1 MAEPEE
7 APANTRKP
15 LPIGRVLFG
24 VAAIIALVAL
34 GRTFGVFLDR
44 FVEWV
49 DGLGALGPFAFILGY
64 IGSTVAFIPGSV
76 LTLAAGAIFGLGEG
90 VIYVMTGATLGSS
103 VAFLLARYV
112 AREAVEQR
120 IAGNTKFAAVDR
132 AVGREGWKIV
142 VLLRLSPIFPYN
154 LLNYGLGL
162 TQVRF
167 RDYVLA
173 SIGML
178 PGSFL
183 YTYSGFLV
191 GDVIRLAGDA
201 GPERGPLY
209 YAVVVIGLLA
219 TIAVTTIVTKTAR
232 RAIAEA
238 TGSGP

>member
-1 MAEPEE
+1 MAEPE
-7 APANTRKP
+7 AAQANAGKP
-15 LPIGRVLFG
+15 LPVGRVLFG
-24 VAAIIALVAL
+24 VVAIIALVAL

-49 DGLGALGPFAFILGY
+49 DGLGALGPIMFILGY
-64 IGSTVAFIPGSV
+64 IGATVAFIPGSV

-90 VIYVMTGATLGSS
+90 VLYVMTGATLGSS

-120 IAGNTKFAAVDR
+120 IAGNAKFAAVDR

-142 VLLRLSPIFPYN
+142 VLLRLSPVFPYN

-183 YTYSGFLV
+183 YAYSGFLV

-219 TIAVTTIVTKTAR
+219 TIAVTAVVTKTAR
-232 RAIAEA
+232 QAITEA
-238 TGSGP
+238 TAAA

>member
-24 VAAIIALVAL
+24 LVAIIALVAL

-49 DGLGALGPFAFILGY
+49 DGLGALGPIAFILGY

-219 TIAVTTIVTKTAR
+219 TIAVTAVVTKTAR
-232 RAIAEA
+232 QAIAEA

>member
-1 MAEPEE
+1 MADVEGT
-7 APANTRKP
+7 AANTRKP

-24 VAAIIALVAL
+24 IVAIVALVAL
-34 GRTFGVFLDR
+34 GRTFGVYLDR
-44 FVEWV
+44 FVTWV
-49 DGLGALGPFAFILGY
+49 DGLGALGPLVFILGY
-64 IGSTVAFIPGSV
+64 IGATVAFIPGSV

-90 VIYVMTGATLGSS
+90 VVYVMTGATLGSS

-120 IAGNTKFAAVDR
+120 IAGNAKFAAVDR
-132 AVGREGWKIV
+132 AVGREGFKIV
-142 VLLRLSPIFPYN
+142 LLLRLSPVFPFN

-191 GDVIRLAGDA
+191 GDVIRLAGGV

-209 YAVVVIGLLA
+209 YVVVGIGLMA
-219 TIAVTTIVTKTAR
+219 AIGVTLLVTKTAR
-232 RAIAEA
+232 RAITEA
-238 TGSGP
+238 TG

>member
-1 MAEPEE
+1 MADVEGT
-7 APANTRKP
+7 AANTRKP

-24 VAAIIALVAL
+24 IVAIVALVAL
-34 GRTFGVFLDR
+34 GRTFGVYLDR
-44 FVEWV
+44 FVTWV
-49 DGLGALGPFAFILGY
+49 DGLGALGPLVFILGY
-64 IGSTVAFIPGSV
+64 IGATVAFIPGSV
-76 LTLAAGAIFGLGEG
+76 LSLAAGAIFGLGEG
-90 VIYVMTGATLGSS
+90 VVYVMTGATLGSS

-120 IAGNTKFAAVDR
+120 IAGNAKFAAVDR
-132 AVGREGWKIV
+132 AVGREGFKIV
-142 VLLRLSPIFPYN
+142 LLLRLSPVFPFN

-191 GDVIRLAGDA
+191 GDVIRLAGGV

-209 YAVVVIGLLA
+209 YVVVGIGLMA
-219 TIAVTTIVTKTAR
+219 AVGVTLLVTKTAR
-232 RAIAEA
+232 RAITEA
-238 TGSGP
+238 TG

>member
-1 MAEPEE
+1 MADVEGT
-7 APANTRKP
+7 AANTRKP

-24 VAAIIALVAL
+24 IVAIVALVAL
-34 GRTFGVFLDR
+34 GRTFGVYLDR
-44 FVEWV
+44 FVTWV
-49 DGLGALGPFAFILGY
+49 DGLGALGPLVFILGY
-64 IGSTVAFIPGSV
+64 IGATVAFIPGSV
-76 LTLAAGAIFGLGEG
+76 LSLAAGAIFGLGEG
-90 VIYVMTGATLGSS
+90 VVYVMTGATLGASL
-103 VAFLLARYV
+103 AFLLARYV

-120 IAGNTKFAAVDR
+120 IAGNAKFAAVDR
-132 AVGREGWKIV
+132 AVGREGFKIV
-142 VLLRLSPIFPYN
+142 LLLRLSPVFPFN

-191 GDVIRLAGDA
+191 GDVIRLAGGV

-209 YAVVVIGLLA
+209 YVVVGIGLMA
-219 TIAVTTIVTKTAR
+219 AVGVTLLVTKTAR
-232 RAIAEA
+232 RAITEA
-238 TGSGP
+238 TG

>member
-1 MAEPEE
+1 MADVEGT
-7 APANTRKP
+7 AANTRKP

-24 VAAIIALVAL
+24 IVAIVALVAL
-34 GRTFGVFLDR
+34 GRTFGVYLDR
-44 FVEWV
+44 FVTWV
-49 DGLGALGPFAFILGY
+49 DGLGALGPMVFILGY
-64 IGSTVAFIPGSV
+64 IGATVAFIPGSV
-76 LTLAAGAIFGLGEG
+76 LSLAAGAIFGLGEG
-90 VIYVMTGATLGSS
+90 VVYVMTGATLGASL
-103 VAFLLARYV
+103 AFLLARYV

-120 IAGNTKFAAVDR
+120 IAGNAKFAAVDR
-132 AVGREGWKIV
+132 AVGREGLKIV
-142 VLLRLSPIFPYN
+142 LLLRLSLVFPFN

-191 GDVIRLAGDA
+191 GDVIRLAGGV

-209 YAVVVIGLLA
+209 YVVVGIGLMA
-219 TIAVTTIVTKTAR
+219 AVGVTLLVTKTAR
-232 RAIAEA
+232 RAITEA
-238 TGSGP
+238 TG

>member
-1 MAEPEE
+1 MAEVEE
-7 APANTRKP
+7 AQANTRKP

-24 VAAIIALVAL
+24 LVAIVALVAL

-49 DGLGALGPFAFILGY
+49 DGLGPLGPIVFILGY

-90 VIYVMTGATLGSS
+90 VLYVMTGATLGSS

-120 IAGNTKFAAVDR
+120 IAGNAKFAAVDR

-142 VLLRLSPIFPYN
+142 VLLRLSPVFPYN

-162 TQVRF
+162 TKVRF

-209 YAVVVIGLLA
+209 YAVVVVGLLA
-219 TIAVTTIVTKTAR
+219 TIAVTAVVTKTAR
-232 RAIAEA
+232 QAITEA
-238 TGSGP
+238 TGTA

>member
-7 APANTRKP
+7 AQANSRKP

-24 VAAIIALVAL
+24 LVAIIALVAL

-49 DGLGALGPFAFILGY
+49 DGLGALGPIVFILGY
-64 IGSTVAFIPGSV
+64 IGATVAFIPGSV

-90 VIYVMTGATLGSS
+90 VLYVMTGATLGSS

-120 IAGNTKFAAVDR
+120 IAGNAKFAAVDR

-142 VLLRLSPIFPYN
+142 VLLRLSPVFPYN

-162 TQVRF
+162 TKVRF

-219 TIAVTTIVTKTAR
+219 TIAVTAVVTKTAR
-232 RAIAEA
+232 QAITEATAEA
-238 TGSGP
+238 

>member
-1 MAEPEE
+1 MADVEGT
-7 APANTRKP
+7 AANTRKP

-24 VAAIIALVAL
+24 IVAIVALVAL
-34 GRTFGVFLDR
+34 GRTFGVYLDR
-44 FVEWV
+44 FVTWV
-49 DGLGALGPFAFILGY
+49 DGLGALGPLVFILGY
-64 IGSTVAFIPGSV
+64 IGATVAFIPGSV

-90 VIYVMTGATLGSS
+90 VVYVMTGATLGSS

-120 IAGNTKFAAVDR
+120 IAGNAKFAAVDR
-132 AVGREGWKIV
+132 AVGREGFKIV
-142 VLLRLSPIFPYN
+142 LLLRLSPVFPFN

-191 GDVIRLAGDA
+191 GDVIRLAGGV

-209 YAVVVIGLLA
+209 YVVVGIGLMA
-219 TIAVTTIVTKTAR
+219 AVGVTLLVTKTAR
-232 RAIAEA
+232 RAITEA
-238 TGSGP
+238 TG

>member
-24 VAAIIALVAL
+24 LVAIIALVAL

-44 FVEWV
+44 FVTWV
-49 DGLGALGPFAFILGY
+49 DGLGALGPIVFILGY
-64 IGSTVAFIPGSV
+64 IGATVAFIPGSV

-90 VIYVMTGATLGSS
+90 VLYVMTGATLGSS

-120 IAGNTKFAAVDR
+120 IAGNAKFAAVDR

-142 VLLRLSPIFPYN
+142 VLLRLSPVFPYN

-162 TQVRF
+162 TKVRF

-219 TIAVTTIVTKTAR
+219 TIAVTAVVTKTAR
-232 RAIAEA
+232 QAITEATAEA
-238 TGSGP
+238 

>member
-7 APANTRKP
+7 AQANTRKP

-24 VAAIIALVAL
+24 LVAIIALVAL

-44 FVEWV
+44 FVTWV
-49 DGLGALGPFAFILGY
+49 DGLGALGPIVFILGY
-64 IGSTVAFIPGSV
+64 IGATVAFIPGSV

-90 VIYVMTGATLGSS
+90 VLYVMTGATLGSS

-120 IAGNTKFAAVDR
+120 IAGNAKFAAVDR

-142 VLLRLSPIFPYN
+142 VLLRLSPVFPYN

-162 TQVRF
+162 TKVRF

-209 YAVVVIGLLA
+209 YAVVVVGLLA
-219 TIAVTTIVTKTAR
+219 TIAVTAVVTKTAR
-232 RAIAEA
+232 QAITEATAEA
-238 TGSGP
+238 

>member
-1 MAEPEE
+1 MADVEGT
-7 APANTRKP
+7 AANTRKP

-24 VAAIIALVAL
+24 IVAIVALVAL
-34 GRTFGVFLDR
+34 GRTFGVYLDR
-44 FVEWV
+44 FVTWV
-49 DGLGALGPFAFILGY
+49 DGLGALGPMVFILGY
-64 IGSTVAFIPGSV
+64 IGATVAFIPGSV
-76 LTLAAGAIFGLGEG
+76 LSLAAGAIFGLGEG
-90 VIYVMTGATLGSS
+90 VVYVMTGATLGASL
-103 VAFLLARYV
+103 AFLLARYV

-120 IAGNTKFAAVDR
+120 IAGNAKFAAVDR
-132 AVGREGWKIV
+132 AVGREGFKIV
-142 VLLRLSPIFPYN
+142 LLLRLSPVFPFN

-191 GDVIRLAGDA
+191 GDVIRLAGGV

-209 YAVVVIGLLA
+209 YVVVGIGLMA
-219 TIAVTTIVTKTAR
+219 AVGVTLLVTKTAR
-232 RAIAEA
+232 RAITEA
-238 TGSGP
+238 TG

>member
-1 MAEPEE
+1 MAEVEE
-7 APANTRKP
+7 AQANTRKP
-15 LPIGRVLFG
+15 LPIGRILFG
-24 VAAIIALVAL
+24 LVAVVALVAL

-49 DGLGALGPFAFILGY
+49 DGLGPLGPIVFILGY

-90 VIYVMTGATLGSS
+90 VLYVMTGATLGSS

-120 IAGNTKFAAVDR
+120 IAGNARFAAVDR

-142 VLLRLSPIFPYN
+142 VLLRLSPVFPYN

-162 TQVRF
+162 TKVRF

-219 TIAVTTIVTKTAR
+219 TIAVTAVVTKTAR
-232 RAIAEA
+232 QAIAEA
-238 TGSGP
+238 TGTA